1 MNRVVSGR
9 LLVLVLTLIAAGPP
23 ALVAQETGF
32 ERRPARWTVEFG
44 TGVRVPTT
52 LYNQFIVR
60 KQGSDSILRTR
71 WEETTS
77 AGWET
82 RLGVRLNPENGVGL
96 YVAGF
101 LGGANTIAAFSGG
114 IAPPEQIPR
123 SVSYSGIDIGVSVRL
138 KSWAEGR
145 GVVDYHIG
153 GVVQRSVIDLTPG
166 HRDALTYFGGG
177 DGPPE
182 VAWDSRSSTSWGLNL
197 GASIRTPITD
207 KVTFRTTF
215 KDMIIPTNTTSLA
228 DQEARDIEEIS
239 GRRVQV
245 TMNRFT
251 SHNLALIVGVEYTIG
266 WGRRQRDVIRRVP
279 LVDAAV
285 EVDPAVTNA
294 MRLAAEG
301 DTAAAISALEHR
313 VSVEPRDGYAWRE
326 LALLRA
332 PRGEYDPT
340 VRAEALATLERALN
354 QNPGDTELLRA
365 YGRLRGLVERGGE
378 TPEAEAVSPLESS
391 ALSVSATAEG
401 DVRAAMAAR
410 GLRSATDGQ
419 YRFEVSVEVFT
430 ADGAPVPIR
439 PGLAPLHEG
448 EGDALVM
455 LSAADELPLSV
466 SVDFALAE
474 PNPGFYTL
482 RLWLTDLETGA
493 RHESTAGFEI
503 P

>member
-9 LLVLVLTLIAAGPP
+9 LLLSVLTLTTAGPP
-23 ALVAQETGF
+23 ALAAQDTGF

-44 TGVRVPTT
+44 TGVRIPTT
-52 LYNQFIVR
+52 LYNETIIR

-71 WEETTS
+71 WEETTGP
-77 AGWET
+77 GWET

-96 YVAGF
+96 FVAGF
-101 LGGANTIAAFSGG
+101 VGGANTTAAFSGG
-114 IAPPEQIPR
+114 ISPPEQISR
-123 SVSYSGIDIGVSVRL
+123 SVKYTGIDVGVSVRL

-145 GVVDYHIG
+145 GIIDYHVG
-153 GVVQRSVIDLTPG
+153 GVVQRSVIDLSPG

-177 DGPPE
+177 NGPPE
-182 VAWDSRSSTSWGLNL
+182 VDWDSRTSTSWGLNL
-197 GASIRTPITD
+197 GASVRTPIND
-207 KVTFRTTF
+207 RWTFRTTF

-228 DQEARDIEEIS
+228 RQEAQDIQDIS

-251 SHNLALIVGVEYTIG
+251 SHNLSLTVGVEYTVG
-266 WGRRQRDVIRRVP
+266 WGRSQRDVIRRAP
-279 LVDAAV
+279 LEGASA

-301 DTAAAISALEHR
+301 DTAAAIAALEHR

-332 PRGEYDPT
+332 SRGEYDPT

-365 YGRLRGLVERGGE
+365 YGRLRGLTERGGQ
-378 TPEAEAVSPLESS
+378 TPEAEAVSPLEAS
-391 ALSVSATAEG
+391 ALSVSATAAG

-410 GLRSATDGQ
+410 GLRAATDGQ

-430 ADGAPVPIR
+430 ADGTSVPIR
-439 PGLAPLHEG
+439 PGLSPLHEG
-448 EGDALVM
+448 EGNALLM
-455 LSAADELPLSV
+455 LSAADQLPLSV

-474 PNPGFYTL
+474 PNPGFYTV

-503 P
+503 L